1 MKYIFGPVPSRRL
14 GASLGI
20 DLIPYKICSYDCVYC
35 QLGRTTNKT
44 VERKEY
50 TQRNSVI
57 TELKSFLSSLESPGR
72 AIDYITFSGSGEP
85 TLNSAIG
92 VLIGEFKSIT
102 SIPAAVLTNASL
114 LYQEDVRDELRKADV
129 VIPSL
134 DAVTEEVFQK
144 VNRPHP
150 SLTVEEVIDG
160 IKEFS
165 NSFDGETWLEIMLVK
180 GINDGQDEIERMAE
194 VVADMN
200 LARIQLNTV
209 IRPPA
214 EKFAISLD
222 ADEMRQIKEKLG
234 EKAEVVA
241 HFDRKKEK
249 IYKGDVENEIL
260 AMLHCRPCTV
270 SDISNALSLHINE
283 AIKYIEQM
291 QKNNFMFFREYCHA
305 KKQVNSIKAI
315 THRDE
320 LYYQAIK

>member
-20 DLIPYKICSYDCVYC
+20 DLTPYKTCSYDCVYC

-50 TQRNSVI
+50 VQKDSVI
-57 TELKSFLSSLESPGR
+57 TELKSLLAALESPKK

-92 VLIGEFKSIT
+92 ALISEFKAIT
-102 SIPAAVLTNASL
+102 NVPVAVLTNGSL
-114 LYQEDVRDELRKADV
+114 LYQEDVRDELRRADL

-150 SLTVEEVIDG
+150 SLTVENVIDG

-180 GINDGQDEIERMAE
+180 GINDGQDEIERMVQ
-194 VVADMN
+194 VVDDMN
-200 LARIQLNTV
+200 LMRIQLNTV
-209 IRPPA
+209 IRPPS
-214 EKFAISLD
+214 EKFALPLD
-222 ADEMRQIKEKLG
+222 VDEMQQIKEKLG

-249 IYKGDVENEIL
+249 VYKGDVETEIL
-260 AMLHCRPCTV
+260 TMLHCRPCTV
-270 SDISNALSLHINE
+270 SDISDALSLHRNE
-283 AIKYIEQM
+283 VIKYIEQL
-291 QKNNFMFFREYCHA
+291 QKNDR
-305 KKQVNSIKAI
+305 IKSR

>member
-20 DLIPYKICSYDCVYC
+20 DMTPYKTCSYDCVYC

-44 VERKEY
+44 VERQEY
-50 TQRNSVI
+50 VQKDLVI
-57 TELKSFLSSLESPGR
+57 TELKSLLASLESPGK

-85 TLNSAIG
+85 TLNSAI
-92 VLIGEFKSIT
+92 VALISEFKAIT
-102 SIPAAVLTNASL
+102 KVPVAVLTNGSL
-114 LYQEDVRDELRKADV
+114 LCQEDVRDELRRADLV
-129 VIPSL
+129 VPSL
-134 DAVTEEVFQK
+134 DAVTEEVFQQ

-150 SLTVEEVIDG
+150 SLTVENVIAG
-160 IKEFS
+160 IREFS

-180 GINDGQDEIERMAE
+180 GINDGPDEIDRIVQ

-200 LARIQLNTV
+200 VTRIQLNTV
-209 IRPPA
+209 IRPPS
-214 EKFAISLD
+214 EKFALPLD
-222 ADEMRQIKEKLG
+222 ADEMQRIKEKLG
-234 EKAEVVA
+234 GKAEVVA

-249 IYKGDVENEIL
+249 VYQGDVEKEIL

-270 SDISNALSLHINE
+270 ADISNALSRHRNE
-283 AIKYIEQM
+283 VIKYLEQL
-291 QKNNFMFFREYCHA
+291 QKNDR
-305 KKQVNSIKAI
+305 IKSR